1 MFTVKEARPGDALK
15 GIARMNPADMDVLG
29 LSEGQIIEI
38 VGKKVTA
45 ARVRAGMYSSLID
58 AVCHLPLHQH
68 LDYSAHIE
76 IRIFYKTV

>member
-38 VGKKVTA
+38 VGKKVKTF
-45 ARVRAGMYSSLID
+45 RAGYIYTFFIHRNSLRETLLQD
-58 AVCHLPLHQH
+58 KF
-68 LDYSAHIE
+68 D
-76 IRIFYKTV
+76 

>member
-15 GIARMNPADMDVLG
+15 GIARMNPADMDVLS

-45 ARVRAGMYSSLID
+45 ARVRGAKRTARSTCCRSTTD
-58 AVCHLPLHQH
+58 RKSV
-68 LDYSAHIE
+68 
-76 IRIFYKTV
+76 V

>member
-15 GIARMNPADMDVLG
+15 GIARMNPADMGVLG

-45 ARVRAGMYSSLID
+45 ARVRACEED
-58 AVCHLPLHQH
+58 CA
-68 LDYSAHIE
+68 E
-76 IRIFYKTV
+76 

>member
-45 ARVRAGMYSSLID
+45 ARVRA
-58 AVCHLPLHQH
+58 C
-68 LDYSAHIE
+68 E
-76 IRIFYKTV
+76 KTNCRKMKKLR